1 MRLLRTR
8 ELTWRFEKHLEW
20 ATEVDIAVAWV
31 TSCDAVAAL
40 IESAANTKVRIAV
53 GLSGNAT
60 DPFALESLAGAD
72 GVALRIAGPPRN
84 GIFHWKYYC
93 FRRAG
98 EATCWIGSANLTRG
112 GFHCNE
118 EVVHEFDAGEAEA
131 RQWFEDLWSTLDCDP
146 AGAISEYRER
156 YVPPGRGP
164 SAPEPSAH
172 EPDRPGAE
180 FGEWEWADFVRGLR
194 VRHDYCHYVRHHHPH
209 PQRVFGGETP
219 WDVFGETDSYL
230 HTIAVGRTVARR
242 RDWIHLSRRDSNIL
256 LGSDDGEGVW
266 GLLGSMTGA
275 GRVKHALNPDYND
288 ARKVVEIRVRIRAQ
302 LELVIKA
309 RDDDVV
315 EQAQEA
321 VRNIMGIDGFGH
333 GAATRLLS
341 LARPDR
347 LVSVNKESKR
357 RIKKYFGRTLDI
369 ADGKKFAD
377 RYAEFLRWLY
387 GHAWFKQEPSTGI
400 EREIWSCRAA
410 LLDAYFYTGLND

>member
-8 ELTWRFEKHLEW
+8 ELTWQFEKHLEW

-40 IESAANTKVRIAV
+40 IESAADTKVRIAV

-98 EATCWIGSANLTRG
+98 EAKCWVGSANLTRG

-146 AGAISEYRER
+146 AVAIAEYRER
-156 YVPPGRGP
+156 YEPPGRGP
-164 SAPEPSAH
+164 SAPEPPAH
-172 EPDRPGAE
+172 EPDRPEAA
-180 FGEWEWADFVRGLR
+180 FGEWADFVHGLR
-194 VRHDYCHYVRHHHPH
+194 VRDDYCHYVRHHHPF
-209 PQRVFGGETP
+209 PQRVLGGETP

-242 RDWIHLSRRDSNIL
+242 RDWTHLSRRDANIL
-256 LGSDDGEGVW
+256 LGRDDDEGVW
-266 GLLGSMTGA
+266 GLLGTMTGA
-275 GRVKHALNPDYND
+275 GLVKHALNPDCND
-288 ARKVVEIRVRIRAQ
+288 DRKVVGIRARIRAQ
-302 LELVIKA
+302 LEHVIEA
-309 RDDDVV
+309 RDDEVV
-315 EQAQEA
+315 ERAQVA
-321 VRNIMGIDGFGH
+321 VRNIMEIRGFSYS
-333 GAATRLLS
+333 AATRLLS

-347 LVSVNKESKR
+347 LVSVNGESKS
-357 RIKKYFGRTLDI
+357 RIRGYFGRTLDI
-369 ADGKKFAD
+369 RDGRKFAD

-387 GHAWFKQEPSTGI
+387 GHAWFNQEPSTGI

-410 LLDAYFYTGLND
+410 LLDAYFYTGLNN